1 MRIHRLVLDDFRGV
15 EHRELVLPER
25 GVVVLEGANEVGK
38 SSTLE
43 ALDMLL
49 TEKHSSR
56 KASVLAV
63 KPVHRDAPSAVEAEL
78 STGPYRFTLRKQ
90 WHSRPATTLTVH
102 APRTEQLTGD
112 EAHQRVRDILTET
125 LDQDLWDALR
135 VLQDVSPGARAD
147 AALSG
152 SSALAAALDAAAGS
166 AAVDASGDGA
176 QSLHAAAA
184 ERAAQ
189 FWTATGRPTGRHRT
203 CAEELAVA
211 RAEAARA
218 REALDLLS
226 DDADR
231 HAELTADRAD
241 VQAELTARAEEATA
255 LAELVA
261 DLAGRRERLA
271 GARDRA
277 AALARAAADAQA
289 ALSVRRREAAD
300 LARRTAALDQD
311 VARAAELG
319 PAAEAARAEANAA
332 ATAAQEHAAAQEA
345 AAEAADVAHEAV
357 RRATDRAALRRVR
370 RRLAAVAAAADEVRT
385 AAAAPPGCAWT
396 RRPCGRSRPRTT
408 PSAGCA
414 PGPRPSPP
422 ASSWRRPPSR
432 SSSTAAPSRPGRW
445 PSTPRPVPSASTS
458 PGSPPCACCPAPT
471 RGRWPTSWTPP
482 RPRCG
487 SC

>member
-15 EHRELVLPER
+15 AHRELVLPER

-56 KASVLAV
+56 KAAVLAV
-63 KPVHRDAPSAVEAEL
+63 KPVHRDAPSAVEAEI

-135 VLQDVSPGARAD
+135 VLQDASPGAARAD

-166 AAVDASGDGA
+166 APVDASGERA

-184 ERAAQ
+184 ERAGQ

-203 CAEELAVA
+203 CAEELAAA
-211 RAEAARA
+211 RTEAARA

-241 VQAELTARAEEATA
+241 VQAELTVRAEEATA
-255 LAELVA
+255 LGVVVA

-271 GARDRA
+271 AARERSSA
-277 AALARAAADAQA
+277 AARAAAEAQG
-289 ALSVRRREAAD
+289 ALAVRRREAAD

-319 PAAEAARAEANAA
+319 
-332 ATAAQEHAAAQEA
+332 
-345 AAEAADVAHEAV
+345 
-357 RRATDRAALRRVR
+357 
-370 RRLAAVAAAADEVRT
+370 
-385 AAAAPPGCAWT
+385 
-396 RRPCGRSRPRTT
+396 
-408 PSAGCA
+408 
-414 PGPRPSPP
+414 
-422 ASSWRRPPSR
+422 
-432 SSSTAAPSRPGRW
+432 
-445 PSTPRPVPSASTS
+445 
-458 PGSPPCACCPAPT
+458 
-471 RGRWPTSWTPP
+471 
-482 RPRCG
+482 
-487 SC
+487 